1 MTKKNQDLT
10 ASSRSRR
17 CGLMLILTGLMLMTT
32 IVSVSAQSATPPS
45 GNIDT
50 ATFDKILEP
59 IWKVYDLVKYVATAI
74 AMLFIVFAGIMFM
87 TSGNDIMQREKAKHT
102 IAYVIVGLVVIWA
115 APFVVQFIA
124 S

>member
-1 MTKKNQDLT
+1 M
-10 ASSRSRR
+10 
-17 CGLMLILTGLMLMTT
+17 TGLMLMTT